1 MDILVPI
8 SRKNAANCDKQCEL
22 QNPRVIRFSNA
33 AGAVGEIPAASL
45 LQSY

>member
-33 AGAVGEIPAASL
+33 AGATSQILVASL

>member
-22 QNPRVIRFSNA
+22 QDPRVIRFSNA
-33 AGAVGEIPAASL
+33 AGTVGQLPAVSL